1 MNVVF
6 LAKFSKDL
14 DKLNDKKA
22 RQSIKIAIL
31 KVGKAPTLEKIT
43 GLKRLKEEKGAYR
56 LRVGNYRIGLYIQ
69 AILWKWQEWPTER
82 TFTMYSPEVS
92 QVTP

>member
-1 MNVVF
+1 MNLVF

-22 RQSIKIAIL
+22 RQSIKNAIL
-31 KVGKAPTLEKIT
+31 KVEKAPSLEKIT
-43 GLKRLKEEKGAYR
+43 GLKRLKGEKGAYR

-69 AILWKWQEWPTER
+69 DNTVEMARVAHRKDIYDVFP
-82 TFTMYSPEVS
+82 
-92 QVTP
+92 